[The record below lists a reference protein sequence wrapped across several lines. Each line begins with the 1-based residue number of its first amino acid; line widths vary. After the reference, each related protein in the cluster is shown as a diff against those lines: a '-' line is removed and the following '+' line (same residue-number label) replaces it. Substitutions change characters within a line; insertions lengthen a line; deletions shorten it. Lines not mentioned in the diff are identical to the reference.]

1 MNLDTLRGMT
11 AYVSQDATLFQA
23 SILDNIRWG
32 RPEANDRQVK
42 EAARRAK
49 IHDFIDTLP
58 EGYHTVIAD
67 GAQNISGGQRQRIAL
82 ARAIL
87 KDAPILLLDEF
98 TSALD
103 PETERAII
111 DDLKAIFQGKTVLMI
126 AHRPAAL
133 AIADEIIQMQ
143 NGQFRQVSR

>member
-1 MNLDTLRGMT
+1 
-11 AYVSQDATLFQA
+11 VSQDATLFQA

-32 RPEANDRQVK
+32 RPGADMRQVE

-49 IHDFIDTLP
+49 IHDFIGTLP
-58 EGYHTVIAD
+58 EGYATILSD

-103 PETERAII
+103 EDTERTMI
-111 DDLKAIFQGKTVLMI
+111 DDLRPVFQGKTVLMI

-133 AIADEIIQMQ
+133 AVADRI
-143 NGQFRQVSR
+143 VSLEKGRLSPVSPKRS